1 LIVFQNPCL
10 EDVLMKTRAPLA
22 LALAAGFPAVATAQE
37 AFVVSYS
44 WTVVFAGTLTP
55 APNFGDVDPGQ
66 AARIRIAV
74 QATINGTSAVGQ
86 TTSYTAPSPGGVG
99 TVRGL
104 GSAVYDLVGDGN
116 AASANGTWGGF
127 TGGFAGPM
135 NGQPFNS
142 GLSPGTAQ
150 PGGSSVHG
158 MGGAQF
164 LLPGQSANGANT
176 NVQIFHAVWQPAS
189 YAERIV
195 NFVARGSVLVPTG
208 QQNSLLF
215 AYGLGTDPG
224 TGENFDLLAG
234 KYIPTVFGNG
244 LNIPINIIP
253 SPSGAAV
260 LGLGCILAGRR
271 RNASRS

>member
-1 LIVFQNPCL
+1 
-10 EDVLMKTRAPLA
+10 MKTRAPLA

-37 AFVVSYS
+37 AFFVTYSY
-44 WTVVFAGTLTP
+44 TKVIAGTLMP
-55 APNFGDVDPGQ
+55 APTIPLPDIFPGE

-74 QATINGTSAVGQ
+74 QARINGTSAVGQ

-104 GSAVYDLVGDGN
+104 GSVVYDLIGDGN

-127 TGGFAGPM
+127 AGGFAGPM

-176 NVQIFHAVWQPAS
+176 NVQIFHGVWQPTS
-189 YAERIV
+189 YAPRGV
-195 NFVARGSVLVPTG
+195 TFVARGSVLVPTG
-208 QQNSLLF
+208 EHNSLLF

-244 LNIPINIIP
+244 LIIPVNTP
-253 SPSGAAV
+253 SPSGAAL

-271 RNASRS
+271 RTPSRL